1 MRLDMLLGAI
11 LAIIIFNI
19 NVAAQA
25 EDIDQPPLVGGNPDI
40 SLIGEGEVVTYWSE
54 RDGEE
59 YFSAHEAIEG
69 NIPLWMMPLDG
80 ERAGDREVD
89 ELEDLD
95 Y

>member
-11 LAIIIFNI
+11 LAIIIFN
-19 NVAAQA
+19 VQA
-25 EDIDQPPLVGGNPDI
+25 GDIDQPPLVGGNPNI
-40 SLIGEGEVVTYWSE
+40 SLVGEAEVVTYWSE

-80 ERAGDREVD
+80 EQAGDREVD